1 MALGREGNGKTEDA
15 ATQIAHLREQVE
27 ALMRDRVTPAM
38 ADLAGRAESAVSGA
52 RGAVRHQAEAVSDRV
67 KEQPL
72 IAILIAAGIGWLLG
86 RTMR

>member
-1 MALGREGNGKTEDA
+1 MAFGREHNGKTEDA

-38 ADLAGRAESAVSGA
+38 ADLASRAESAVSGA
-52 RGAVRHQAEAVSDRV
+52 RGAVRHQAEAVSGKV

-72 IAILIAAGIGWLLG
+72 VAVLIAAGIGWLIG
-86 RTMR
+86 RAMR